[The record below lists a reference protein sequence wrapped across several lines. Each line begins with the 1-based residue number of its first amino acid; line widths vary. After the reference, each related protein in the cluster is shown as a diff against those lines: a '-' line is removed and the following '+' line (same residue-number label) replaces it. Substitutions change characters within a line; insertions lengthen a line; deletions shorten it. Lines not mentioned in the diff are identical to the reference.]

1 MRQIEYSGQFKR
13 DIKRVKK
20 RGKIMEKIKQSMNL
34 LINGQELPAELLD
47 HPLRGNWIGCRD
59 LHIEPDWILIYR
71 LKGNRLRF
79 ERTGSHS
86 DLF

>member
-20 RGKIMEKIKQSMNL
+20 RGKIMEKIKQPMNL
-34 LINGQELPAELLD
+34 LINGQELPAALLD
-47 HPLRGNWIGCRD
+47 HSLRGSWSGCRD